1 MDELSLCLRDGRR
14 NHKLSQQGAADAV
27 GIKRTDWIKLESGL
41 FAFVD
46 DKALI
51 RIAGLSKMDPGMVKA
66 MYYSNFHSELK
77 KMKAAAPSPKS
88 TMDQQ
93 TAKPSELSN
102 LEKSIMALPEN
113 KRNTL
118 LHMMQ
123 MLVQVF
129 IADKS
134 AA

>member
-51 RIAGLSKMDPGMVKA
+51 RIAELSGIDPGMVKA

-77 KMKAAAPSPKS
+77 KMKAVLAPADKTESS
-88 TMDQQ
+88 
-93 TAKPSELSN
+93 AKPSELSD
-102 LEKSIMALPEN
+102 LEQSIMALPED
-113 KRNTL
+113 KRGTL
-118 LHMMQ
+118 LLTIQ
-123 MLVQVF
+123 TLVQAF
-129 IADKS
+129 AADKG